1 MPTSKISW
9 RRYILWRSRQRR
21 RGPRPIP
28 EDSGEQPRSGGI
40 IQPTAQ
46 AVGTR
51 EQHALAPSG
60 AEEALK
66 EKCLTIALLFPGQG
80 SQAVG
85 MGKDL
90 AEKYPLARQTFE
102 EADEAVGMK
111 ISQLCFEGPEDQLR
125 LTEITQPAI
134 LTVSVAAW
142 RVLNEKGVKPDFV
155 AGHSLG
161 EYSAHVC
168 AGTISFADAVRT
180 VRNRGKYMQEAV
192 PVGTGSMAAIL
203 GMNMDAVAGV
213 CGDAAQGE
221 VCELA
226 NINSPEQI
234 VISGHTAAVERGA
247 KLADERGAKRAKVLS
262 VSAPFHCSLMQP
274 AQDRLAV
281 DLQALKF
288 SQANVPVI
296 SNVYARPVEDAES
309 GREALVRQVTGSVKW
324 SESMQWFVAKDVSTF
339 IEVGPGKVLCGLMRQ
354 IDRSRKCM
362 NVEDEASLQKT
373 MESLAGAEPAV

>member
-1 MPTSKISW
+1 M
-9 RRYILWRSRQRR
+9 
-21 RGPRPIP
+21 
-28 EDSGEQPRSGGI
+28 
-40 IQPTAQ
+40 
-46 AVGTR
+46 
-51 EQHALAPSG
+51 
-60 AEEALK
+60 
-66 EKCLTIALLFPGQG
+66 IALLFPGQG

-90 AEKYPLARQTFE
+90 AEHHTVARRTFE
-102 EADEAVGMK
+102 EADEALGMK
-111 ISQLCFEGPEDQLR
+111 LSQLCFEGPEEQLR

-142 RVLNEKGVKPDFV
+142 RVLREKGVKPDFV

-161 EYSAHVC
+161 EYSAHVA
-168 AGTISFADAVRT
+168 AGTLSFADAVRT
-180 VRNRGKYMQEAV
+180 VRNRGKYMQQAV

-203 GMNMDAVAGV
+203 GMSLDAVAAV

-234 VISGHTAAVERGA
+234 VISGHAAAVERGA
-247 KLADERGAKRAKVLS
+247 KLADERGAKRAKVLP

-274 AQDRLAV
+274 AQDRLAS
-281 DLQALKF
+281 DLQNLKF
-288 SQANVPVI
+288 AQPDVPVI

-309 GREALVRQVTGSVKW
+309 AREALVRQVTGSVKW
-324 SESMQWFVAKDVSTF
+324 SESMQWLGAKDVSTF

-354 IDRSRKCM
+354 IDRSRKCT
-362 NVEDEASLQKT
+362 NVEDGSSLQKT
-373 MESLAGAEPAV
+373 MQALAQ